1 MTFGPVIF
9 FFFLLFVIWKVS
21 TRGVYNIGWTK
32 RYYIERIGEIII
44 INNFQQHRLG
54 RRVWICFGENIG
66 EKMEGKEKGTQTNAK
81 SSRGRGTG
89 SNLKVIASEQKW
101 LWGSMPRWNEN
112 GSGGRRA
119 SREKTNKQN
128 KRQKQLVCV
137 GRIAREEKI
146 TPPFILREQ
155 EMLMDECA
163 RKEKGKHF
171 SSVSLARGSVRK
183 KDNPMLYT
191 KHAISSSWPYS
202 TTFFIPTMCLGGLV
216 IVMLFASERRLRWFT
231 FFCCYFDLSQGPPIF
246 NFNDRE
252 REREKRN
259 HWRLKQKRCIV
270 RTDQPKIKGE
280 KEDVFFCSYLS
291 FRKKKAVGEKERIFR
306 PAALKVLASLFAR

>member
-146 TPPFILREQ
+146 TPPFILLEQ

-216 IVMLFASERRLRWFT
+216 IVMLFRFRKTSTLIYIFFVVIST
-231 FFCCYFDLSQGPPIF
+231 FPKDPQFSISTT
-246 NFNDRE
+246 E
-252 REREKRN
+252 REREKREITEN
-259 HWRLKQKRCIV
+259 
-270 RTDQPKIKGE
+270 
-280 KEDVFFCSYLS
+280 
-291 FRKKKAVGEKERIFR
+291 
-306 PAALKVLASLFAR
+306 

>member
-1 MTFGPVIF
+1 MTFGPVIFF

-146 TPPFILREQ
+146 TPPFILRER

-163 RKEKGKHF
+163 RKKGKTFFFCF
-171 SSVSLARGSVRK
+171 SGSRIRPKERQPHVIYQARYFIFLALFNYFFYSYNVSRGFSYCDAVSLQ
-183 KDNPMLYT
+183 KDVYVDL
-191 KHAISSSWPYS
+191 HFFVVISTFPKDPQFSIS
-202 TTFFIPTMCLGGLV
+202 TT
-216 IVMLFASERRLRWFT
+216 
-231 FFCCYFDLSQGPPIF
+231 
-246 NFNDRE
+246 E
-252 REREKRN
+252 REREKRE
-259 HWRLKQKRCIV
+259 I
-270 RTDQPKIKGE
+270 T
-280 KEDVFFCSYLS
+280 ED
-291 FRKKKAVGEKERIFR
+291 
-306 PAALKVLASLFAR
+306 